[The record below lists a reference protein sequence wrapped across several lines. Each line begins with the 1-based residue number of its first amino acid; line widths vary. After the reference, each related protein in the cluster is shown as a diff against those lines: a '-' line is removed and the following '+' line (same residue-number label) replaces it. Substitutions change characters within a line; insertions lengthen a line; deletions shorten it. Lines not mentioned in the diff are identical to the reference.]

1 MRTDMNKIEFNTQIC
16 TTVEQSKRLLEL
28 GLKPETS
35 DMHYVRKTI
44 DAMGNHIDDD
54 FKEPRY
60 GNVNSKYAKYAVMNF
75 SNYETLPAW
84 SLHRL
89 IEMLP
94 DKIEMISCSMYIGYS
109 VPKFDKN
116 SISYI
121 DMLGC
126 SKVFNEKSTLYDNL
140 IDCIEWLIK
149 DGHFNKELLKG
160 GNK

>member
-1 MRTDMNKIEFNTQIC
+1 METLKFNTQIC
-16 TTVEQSKRLLEL
+16 TTIEQSKRLLEL

-89 IEMLP
+89 FSMICNYPSEEHFIFDFSMDFDSMEDVYDSTIEV
-94 DKIEMISCSMYIGYS
+94 IESH
-109 VPKFDKN
+109 
-116 SISYI
+116 
-121 DMLGC
+121 
-126 SKVFNEKSTLYDNL
+126 
-140 IDCIEWLIK
+140 IK
-149 DGHFNKELLKG
+149 ENNFNKDYLK
-160 GNK
+160 

>member
-1 MRTDMNKIEFNTQIC
+1 METLNFNTQIC
-16 TTVEQSKRLLEL
+16 TTKEQSKRLLEL

-89 IEMLP
+89 IELYK
-94 DKIEMISCSMYIGYS
+94 DVEDTSMWSLENVNYNRLIQCIG
-109 VPKFDKN
+109 
-116 SISYI
+116 
-121 DMLGC
+121 LA
-126 SKVFNEKSTLYDNL
+126 
-140 IDCIEWLIK
+140 IK
-149 DGHFNKELLKG
+149 HDAFNKDYLK
-160 GNK
+160 